1 MMAVECGVITSI
13 LIIMAIVFFKNKHK
27 SWGLATLPLTL
38 LPVTDFV
45 MEVLFVKVFD
55 MSISVYWG
63 IFALVAAVAVSCA
76 WIGFAASA
84 LKAKKTKLSY
94 VIIANLFNVLLAA
107 ILIYNI
113 LSQLSVFDLYDL

>member
-38 LPVTDFV
+38 VPVTDFV
-45 MEVLFVKVFD
+45 MEILFEKAFD
-55 MSISVYWG
+55 MSIDFYWG
-63 IFALVAAVAVSCA
+63 ILALVAAVAVSCA

-84 LKAKKTKLSY
+84 LKAKKTRLSY
-94 VIIANLFNVLLAA
+94 IIIANLFNVLLAA
-107 ILIYNI
+107 ILIHDI
-113 LSQLSVFDLYDL
+113 MSQLDVFDFYYF

>member
-27 SWGLATLPLTL
+27 SWGFATLPLTL

-113 LSQLSVFDLYDL
+113 LSQLSVFDFYDL